1 MASYANTPK
10 AGRAYRALQRA
21 QARRSERSAAR
32 KRSQPSRPSMPEGK
46 TGSAGSSA
54 NTGYSPET
62 VGGNYLDAG
71 LKTIGGV
78 LGKYGSN
85 STVANMGVGSI
96 FDIGKTQANTGLAI
110 AYNDAFLGSMGNY
123 QAGMED
129 LKTGNAM
136 KLMGVEG
143 AIARDLI
150 GKQGE
155 EQRAGI
161 RETGSENRLNLQ
173 QQTLEERKLRAD
185 ARGAIRS
192 QGARFYG

>member
-1 MASYANTPK
+1 MSYANPNK
-10 AGRAYRALQRA
+10 SRRAVTALQRA
-21 QARRSERSAAR
+21 QSRRSGRRAQRRAAR
-32 KRSQPSRPSMPEGK
+32 AERTAATEAKSGS
-46 TGSAGSSA
+46 TGSAA
-54 NTGYSPET
+54 NAGYSPVT
-62 VGGNYLDAG
+62 VGGNYLNAG
-71 LKTIGGV
+71 QGNLTAIGE
-78 LGKYGSN
+78 KWGSN
-85 STVANMGVGSI
+85 SVVAGEVVGGLT
-96 FDIGKTQANTGLAI
+96 DIAKTQAKTGLAI
-110 AYNDAFLGSMGNY
+110 AYNDAFLGSLGNY
-123 QAGMED
+123 QASMED
-129 LKTGNAM
+129 LRTGNAM
-136 KLMGVEG
+136 KLMGAEG

>member
-1 MASYANTPK
+1 MSYANPNK
-10 AGRAYRALQRA
+10 SRRAVTALQRA
-21 QARRSERSAAR
+21 QSRRSGRRAQRRAAR
-32 KRSQPSRPSMPEGK
+32 AERTAATEAKSGS
-46 TGSAGSSA
+46 TGSAA
-54 NTGYSPET
+54 NNQYAPTS
-62 VGGNYLDAG
+62 VGGSFVDTG
-71 LKTIGGV
+71 LGTIGGI
-78 LGKYGSN
+78 LGKYGNN
-85 STVANMGVGSI
+85 STIANLGVGSI
-96 FDIGKTQANTGLAI
+96 FDIGKTQAQTGLAI
-110 AYNDAFLGSMGNY
+110 AYNDAFLGSLGNY

-136 KLMGVEG
+136 KLMGAEG

>member
-1 MASYANTPK
+1 MSYANPNK
-10 AGRAYRALQRA
+10 SRRAVTALQRA
-21 QARRSERSAAR
+21 QSRRSGRRAQRRAAR
-32 KRSQPSRPSMPEGK
+32 AERTAATEARSGS
-46 TGSAGSSA
+46 TGSAA
-54 NTGYSPET
+54 NNRYAPTS
-62 VGGNYLDAG
+62 VGGNFVDTG
-71 LKTIGGV
+71 LGTIGG
-78 LGKYGSN
+78 LLEKYGNN
-85 STVANMGVGSI
+85 STIANLGVGSI
-96 FDIGKTQANTGLAI
+96 FDIGKTQAQTGLAI
-110 AYNDAFLGSMGNY
+110 AYNDAFLGSLGNY

-136 KLMGVEG
+136 KLMGAEG

>member
-1 MASYANTPK
+1 MSYANPNK
-10 AGRAYRALQRA
+10 SRRAVTALQRA
-21 QARRSERSAAR
+21 QSRRSRRSTQRRAALAEQKAPTETKSESIGSAA
-32 KRSQPSRPSMPEGK
+32 
-46 TGSAGSSA
+46 
-54 NTGYSPET
+54 NTDYSPVT
-62 VGGNYLDAG
+62 VGGNFVDAS
-71 LKTIGGV
+71 LRNIGGL
-78 LGKYGSN
+78 LGKYGNN
-85 STVANMGVGSI
+85 STIANLGVGTI
-96 FDIGKTQANTGLAI
+96 FDIDKTQAQTGLAI

-136 KLMGVEG
+136 KLMGAEG